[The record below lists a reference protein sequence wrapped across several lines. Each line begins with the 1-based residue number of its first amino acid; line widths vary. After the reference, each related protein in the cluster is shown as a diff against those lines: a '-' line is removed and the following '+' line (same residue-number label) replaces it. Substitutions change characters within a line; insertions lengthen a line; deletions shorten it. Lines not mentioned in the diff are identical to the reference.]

1 MARMIELT
9 TPLGKDV
16 LLFRALRARE
26 ELARLSE
33 FDLSAVSTRPDI
45 VPGDLLGKNV
55 TVKLELR
62 NGGHRHFNGY
72 VTRFAQGGTVGRH
85 YHYRMTVRP
94 WLWFLTR
101 TADCRIFQDKTVPEI
116 VKEVFADHS
125 VATFEEK
132 LAGTYAKREYCV
144 QYRETDF
151 DFVSRL
157 MEEEGIYYYFD
168 HQDGQHGLKLVD
180 SYSGHKALEQKATIA
195 YYPPGKQIRADEE
208 FIHAW
213 TFDQSIQPGV
223 VALDDYDSI
232 KPKADLA
239 AKAKLVEE
247 HEHADYEVFD
257 WPGEYRETGDGDYL
271 VRARID
277 ELHAGFE
284 RAEAE
289 CNVREIAVGRLF
301 SFTNAPRRDQERE
314 YLIVSADYELRD
326 NAYETS
332 PEEGATYHCTFTVLQ
347 SRQQFRPGRITPRP
361 AVKGLHSAVVVGPGG
376 EEIWCDKYGRV
387 KVQFHW
393 DRYGK
398 KDENSSC
405 WVRVAHQWAG
415 GTWGVIALPRIGQEV
430 VIDFLEGDPDQ
441 PIIVGRV
448 YNADQ
453 MPPYELPANK
463 TQTGIKTRSSLG
475 GGAANFNEIRF
486 EDKKGSEQLYIHA
499 EKNQD
504 IEVENDETHWV
515 GHDRTKTIDHDE
527 TTHVKHDRTETV
539 DNNETIT
546 IHGNRTET
554 VDKNETITIHQN
566 RTEQV
571 DLDETITVSGNR
583 TRTVQQNE
591 IVTVLLTRTHSVGV
605 NEMINVGV
613 AQEVTVGVTRMLSV
627 GTSQTETFGTSLTT
641 DVGTDWKTKIDKDS
655 VTNIGKNCTT
665 EIGQDEKR
673 KIGKNLQIRVVE
685 DETRNVGKKLH
696 ITAGDEIV
704 LTCGQSVITMKKDGT
719 IKIEGKA
726 ITIDATQKID
736 EKAMNITSEASS
748 KSMTKGTMVNVE
760 ASGVNTIK
768 GSLVKIN

>member
-33 FDLSAVSTRPDI
+33 FDLSAVSTRADI
-45 VPGDLLGKNV
+45 IPGDLLGKNV
-55 TVKLELR
+55 TVKMELR

-72 VTRFAQGGTVGRH
+72 VTRFAQGGMVGRH

-101 TADCRIFQDKTVPEI
+101 TADCRIFQDRTVPEI

-125 VATFEEK
+125 VAAFEEK
-132 LAGTYAKREYCV
+132 LDGTYAKREYCV

-168 HQDGQHGLKLVD
+168 HQDSQHVLKLVD

-195 YYPPGKQIRADEE
+195 YYAPGKQIRADEE

-301 SFTNAPRRDQERE
+301 NFTNAPRRDQERE

-627 GTSQTETFGTSLTT
+627 GTSQTETFGTSVTT
-641 DVGTDWKTKIDKDS
+641 DVGTDWKTKIGKDS
-655 VTNIGKNCTT
+655 VTNIVKNCTT
-665 EIGQDEKR
+665 DIGQDEKR
-673 KIGKNLQIRVVE
+673 KIGKNLQIQVVE

-696 ITAGDEIV
+696 VTAGDEIV

-748 KSMTKGTMVNVE
+748 KSLTKGAMVNVE